1 MNFTLYR
8 RGLRCPT
15 GVPIRRSSAHFIHD
29 APSSSAAGPVHRWP
43 RQPVGTLP
51 SHRTN
56 TPRPFGWRNLEKKN
70 KTNDVFNCFFFLPSV
85 FIPRGYWCKSYRG
98 HVYRVRYS
106 FRRSSPSPVL
116 VCLLVFFSSSRNF
129 SFLFLTFYTTNAPQ

>member
-1 MNFTLYR
+1 MSHW
-8 RGLRCPT
+8 CA
-15 GVPIRRSSAHFIHD
+15 VRRSSAHFIHD
-29 APSSSAAGPVHRWP
+29 APSSSAAGPVHWGP

-56 TPRPFGWRNLEKKN
+56 TPRPFGWRNLEKKI
-70 KTNDVFNCFFFLPSV
+70 KQTTCLIFFSLPSV
-85 FIPRGYWCKSYRG
+85 FIPHGYWCKGYRG
-98 HVYRVRYS
+98 HVSRVRYS

-116 VCLLVFFSSSRNF
+116 VCLLVFFSPNSRNF